1 MILKFEKEKPDDEEI
16 YIFESTGDT
25 GVSLNKWRDVRDFFG
40 TKDSF
45 YSELIYRR
53 VQFNREGECMDKLE
67 KFIDESLGANY
78 RLSVKKLMQ
87 NKTMR
92 VADGN

>member
-1 MILKFEKEKPDDEEI
+1 LFKGRHAGGRITRALTGGHVDHVAMILKFEKEKPDDEEI

-53 VQFNREGECMDKLE
+53 V
-67 KFIDESLGANY
+67 
-78 RLSVKKLMQ
+78 
-87 NKTMR
+87 
-92 VADGN
+92 